1 MMIDKENAMT
11 RETALLLLATT
22 TMEPFTKA
30 DWMSFSGCN
39 TENPL
44 IGETDE
50 WVIILDGNELE
61 ILPIDPIDGFDHSH
75 KFSLQ
80 FM

>member
-1 MMIDKENAMT
+1 MT
-11 RETALLLLATT
+11 REYALVLVATT
-22 TMEPFTKA
+22 EMKPFTKA
-30 DWMSFSGCN
+30 DWMAYSGCE

-50 WVIILDGNELE
+50 WVVIVDGNEIE

-75 KFSLQ
+75 RFSLQ